1 MCRESSKTLGI
12 FDGNR
17 QRSYSCK
24 SFDMIQVQTCR
35 IGADVALVAYTDML
49 SRDTKCVEPVRSPL
63 VSANLPEPQRM
74 VIRAGQLIEGAR

>member
-1 MCRESSKTLGI
+1 MCLESSKDFGI

-17 QRSYSCK
+17 QHSYSCK

-35 IGADVALVAYTDML
+35 IGADVALVADTDML
-49 SRDTKCVEPVRSPL
+49 SRDTKGVEPVQPLL
-63 VSANLPEPQRM
+63 VSANMPEPQRM